1 MVHPLLSKLY
11 NIFDKMSNKE
21 TNINFRKLK
30 LLLEDIRPLELCQ
43 DHLLR
48 NIQYG
53 IDLINLKW
61 RNFIDADED
70 NS

>member
-1 MVHPLLSKLY
+1 
-11 NIFDKMSNKE
+11 MSNKE